1 MSSSIGDKIK
11 ISVFGES
18 HGEYIGV
25 VIDGLPAGEKILF
38 DQIMSDMEK
47 RAPGRNKT
55 STKRVEKDE
64 PEIISGVLNGM
75 TTGAPICA
83 IIKNQDVNSSDYSSV
98 KKIPRPGHSD
108 YTATVKFKGFN
119 DIRGG
124 GHLSGRLTAP
134 ITFAGSLCKQVLN
147 RKGIKI
153 NAQIKSIAG
162 HSDESN
168 MIKAIE
174 RASSKGDSVG
184 GIIECI
190 ITGIPAGLGNPIF
203 DGIENNIAKYIFGI
217 PGVKGIEFGL
227 GFEYANKLGSESNDE
242 FFFDGEK
249 ISTKTNNHGGILGG
263 ISSGMP
269 IVFRVV
275 VKPTPSIAKEQGSVN
290 LNSKENTYIKTNG
303 RHDPCIVPRAV
314 VVVEALS
321 ALAILDFFPL

>member
-1 MSSSIGDKIK
+1 MSSIIGDKIK

-18 HGEYIGV
+18 HGKYIGV
-25 VIDGLPAGEKILF
+25 VIDGFPAGEKISL
-38 DQIMSDMEK
+38 DEIMSDMER
-47 RAPGRNKT
+47 RAPGRNKL
-55 STKRVEKDE
+55 STKRFETDE
-64 PEIISGVLNGM
+64 PEIISGILNDVA
-75 TTGAPICA
+75 TGAPICA
-83 IIKNQDVNSSDYSSV
+83 IIKNQDVNSSSYCSV

-134 ITFAGSLCKQVLN
+134 ITFAGSLCKQVL
-147 RKGIKI
+147 RKKGIEI
-153 NAQIKSIAG
+153 NARIKSIAG
-162 HSDESN
+162 YSDKNE
-168 MIKAIE
+168 ITQAIE
-174 RASSKGDSVG
+174 RAANQGDSVG
-184 GIIECI
+184 GIVECVI
-190 ITGIPAGLGNPIF
+190 AGVPAGFGDPIF
-203 DGIENNIAKYIFGI
+203 DGIENNIAKYVFGI

-249 ISTKTNNHGGILGG
+249 FSTRTNNHGGILGG

-275 VKPTPSIAKEQGSVN
+275 VKPTPSIAKEQRSVD
-290 LNSKENTYIKTNG
+290 LNNKKNTSITING

-314 VVVEALS
+314 VVVEAVS
-321 ALAILDFFPL
+321 AIAILNLLTF